1 MKNFVLRKFCG
12 LLIIV
17 LLFGSRPATAPA
29 LTGPLNI
36 NSATARQLQELPLIG
51 AKRAQA
57 IVAYRRSHGPFHSLD
72 QLLEVDDIGEK
83 SLEAI
88 RPYLA
93 IADAPSQAKLP
104 AVTTVHR
111 QITTSEGEII
121 VLPDDHY
128 FTALVDYLKSAK
140 HSIDLTMFLFKTT
153 DSAGN
158 KPALLLKELIAARRK
173 GVDIRVVLE
182 NSGYD
187 ASINREN
194 KRVAGLLRKNNIRVL
209 FDSPDTTTH
218 AKIVVIDRRYSF
230 IGSHNLTH
238 AALAYNH
245 EVSLL
250 IDNQELAARLTAYMD
265 GLH

>member
-1 MKNFVLRKFCG
+1 MIKKSCA
-12 LLIIV
+12 LLFIV
-17 LLFGSRPATAPA
+17 LLFVIRPATAPGF
-29 LTGPLNI
+29 TGRLNL
-36 NSATARQLQELPLIG
+36 NSATARQLQELPYIG
-51 AKRAQA
+51 ESRAAA
-57 IVAYRRSHGPFHSLD
+57 IIKYRQLHGHFTSLD

-111 QITTSEGEII
+111 QITASEGEII

-128 FTALVDYLKSAK
+128 FTALVDYLRSAE

-158 KPALLLKELIAARRK
+158 KPALLVKELIAARRK
-173 GVDIRVVLE
+173 GVDVRVVLE

-187 ASINREN
+187 ASINKEN
-194 KRVAGLLRKNNIRVL
+194 KRVARLLRKNNIRVL

-250 IDNQELAARLTAYMD
+250 IDNPELAARLTAYMD